1 MLGAWLGGGATGVF
15 CEPHRV
21 FILHPTP
28 DHYRAVKW
36 KKDGFLAPS
45 RPDLLVVAPHKHR
58 RFALQNFEGGGFVEL
73 FQK

>member
-1 MLGAWLGGGATGVF
+1 
-15 CEPHRV
+15 V